1 MNASNA
7 DRALAPLNEDL
18 PLGEDGNTIT
28 IDLLAIRSALFRSRY
43 WVAGIILLAALAGVV
58 VTLLMTPI
66 YSAASSVQID
76 QAATKITGTEDADA
90 SAAIQDADRFLQ
102 TQVGILH
109 SRSLAQIVARDLG
122 FYNNDELLQAF
133 DVTIDAE
140 GLSAAAARDR
150 KVDAI
155 DSILMRNLFVDLPIE
170 SRIATISFESPDP
183 LVSARVADSFAESF
197 IKNNLQRKVDTSA
210 YAREFLSRQLAEAR
224 ERLAASEA
232 AANAYSEGAQIL
244 ATGPGVDGTAAPTLT
259 AQSLTQVNTDLNL
272 ATSRRITAANEW
284 NAIANVPAMSI
295 PQVNQ
300 NPAVQ
305 SLVQQLGTARSE
317 LEARRA
323 RYLPSHPQVR
333 EAQAQYDALQ
343 SSVGSLAEQIRRGLR
358 APYDSALAAERDLR
372 QRLNAIKDDQIRDQR
387 NSVQLGI
394 LERTNQTNRAQYEAL
409 LARLNSLNAE
419 AGAPSNNISL
429 VDRADVPDR
438 PIKPSL
444 TLNLIL
450 SVLIGCVLAALFVL
464 LREQIFGR
472 VRTPADVERLLALP
486 LLGTT
491 PETSEAD
498 IMAELKDPKSDIA
511 EAYAAI
517 RASLAISF
525 ADGLPK
531 RILFTSTSA
540 SEGKSVSCMA
550 LALATART
558 GKRVVVLDADMR
570 RPSQNSLFEV
580 DNARGVSDLLSGS
593 ADIPGVIRT
602 TDAPG
607 LTLITTGPKP
617 TNPAELLA
625 ADHLDPVLSKLEELY
640 DHIFIDGPPILGL
653 ADAVELANVSD
664 RTILLVRSGENPP
677 ARIRASVQRINL
689 AQGKI
694 AGIILSRFDAR
705 KSGYGTN
712 YDYEYRYG

>member
-1 MNASNA
+1 MNALDVSRNF
-7 DRALAPLNEDL
+7 DSVGNDQLSGTNEHA
-18 PLGEDGNTIT
+18 IT
-28 IDLLAIRSALFRSRY
+28 IDLLAIRSALFRSRF
-43 WVAGIILLAALAGVV
+43 WVAGIVLMAALAGVV

-66 YSAASSVQID
+66 FSAASSVQID
-76 QAATKITGTEDADA
+76 QAATKITGTEDSDA

-109 SRSLAQIVARDLG
+109 SRSLSQMVARDLG

-140 GLSAAAARDR
+140 GLSSAVARDR
-150 KVDAI
+150 KVDAV
-155 DSILMRNLFVDLPIE
+155 DSILMNNFYVDLPIE
-170 SRIATISFESPDP
+170 SRIATLTFESPDP
-183 LVSARVADSFAESF
+183 LVSARVANSFAESF
-197 IKNNLQRKVDTSA
+197 IQNNLQRKVDTSA

-232 AANAYSEGAQIL
+232 ASNSYSEGARIL
-244 ATGPGVDGTAAPTLT
+244 ATGPGVDGAAAPTLT
-259 AQSLTQVNTDLNL
+259 AQSLTQINTDLNM
-272 ATSRRITAANEW
+272 ATARRITAANEW
-284 NAIANVPAMSI
+284 NAIASVPAMSI

-305 SLVQQLGTARSE
+305 SLVQQLATAQSE

-323 RYLPSHPQVR
+323 RYLPGHPQVI
-333 EAQAQYDALQ
+333 EAQAQFDALRSNVQ
-343 SSVGSLAEQIRRGLR
+343 SLGEQIRRGLR
-358 APYDSALAAERDLR
+358 APYDSSVAAERDLR
-372 QRLNAIKDDQIRDQR
+372 QRLDSIKEDQIRDQR

-394 LERTNQTNRAQYEAL
+394 LERGSQTNRTQYEAL

-444 TLNLIL
+444 ILNVAL
-450 SVLIGCVLAALFVL
+450 SILIGCVLAVLFVL

-472 VRTPADVERLLALP
+472 VRSPDDVERLLALP
-486 LLGTT
+486 LLGIT
-491 PETSEAD
+491 PETSETELMAD
-498 IMAELKDPKSDIA
+498 LRDPKSEIA

-517 RASLAISF
+517 RAVLAISF
-525 ADGLPK
+525 TGGLPK
-531 RILFTSTSA
+531 CLTFTSA
-540 SEGKSVSCMA
+540 SAGEGKSVSCMA

-570 RPSQNSLFEV
+570 RPRQHSLFEV
-580 DNARGVSDLLSGS
+580 DNVRGLSDLLSS
-593 ADIPGVIRT
+593 NASISETIQSMV
-602 TDAPG
+602 APN
-607 LTLITTGPKP
+607 LDLITTGPKP
-617 TNPAELLA
+617 PNPAELLA
-625 ADHLDPVLSKLEELY
+625 ADQLNPLLAKLGENY
-640 DHIFIDGPPILGL
+640 DHIFIDAPPILGL

-677 ARIRASVQRINL
+677 ARIRSSIQRINL
-689 AQGKI
+689 AQSQI
-694 AGIILSRFDAR
+694 AGVILSRFDA
-705 KSGYGTN
+705 KKAGYGAD
-712 YDYEYRYG
+712 YGYEYNYR